1 MSVEK
6 NEPEIRFKEFSECWN
21 KLLLSENASFTK
33 GQGYTKGDL
42 VKSGS
47 PIILYGRL
55 YTKYQTIISSID
67 TFVTEKDK
75 SIRSL
80 GGEVIVPASGE
91 SPEDISRAAVVSE
104 SNVIL
109 GGDLNIIYPN
119 KKINP
124 VFLALAI
131 SNGHLKKELSS
142 KAQGKSVVHIRNSD
156 LADLGLILPIEY
168 TEQAA
173 IGNTFQKLDSLISQH
188 QKKHDQL
195 SNIKKAMLEKMFP
208 KQGETTPEVRFKGFS
223 GEWVEVRLN
232 DMVTCFSGGTPLVG
246 VEEYYKGNIPFIRS
260 AEINKSSTELSISE
274 SGLKNSSA
282 KIVEVGTVLYALYGA
297 TSGEVGRARLN
308 GAINQAILAIIPSTK
323 MCPEFLLHWLR
334 KSKNS
339 IVSTYLQGGQGNL
352 SGDIVKN
359 LVLKSPKFEEQ
370 TAIGNYFQKL
380 DTLIS
385 QHQQQIT
392 KLNNIKQACL
402 SKMFI

>member
-1 MSVEK
+1 
-6 NEPEIRFKEFSECWN
+6 
-21 KLLLSENASFTK
+21 
-33 GQGYTKGDL
+33 
-42 VKSGS
+42 
-47 PIILYGRL
+47 
-55 YTKYQTIISSID
+55 
-67 TFVTEKDK
+67 
-75 SIRSL
+75 
-80 GGEVIVPASGE
+80 
-91 SPEDISRAAVVSE
+91 
-104 SNVIL
+104 
-109 GGDLNIIYPN
+109 
-119 KKINP
+119 
-124 VFLALAI
+124 
-131 SNGHLKKELSS
+131 
-142 KAQGKSVVHIRNSD
+142 
-156 LADLGLILPIEY
+156 
-168 TEQAA
+168 
-173 IGNTFQKLDSLISQH
+173 
-188 QKKHDQL
+188 
-195 SNIKKAMLEKMFP
+195 MFP

-385 QHQQQIT
+385 QHKQQIT